1 MVSSILYSGPL
12 CLAPPCH
19 LDGVSVGPGCG
30 MSHWGVRGCGYCRF
44 PEGSG
49 CSSAG
54 PPAWS
59 SPGGQPL
66 EGGAESPPR

>member
-1 MVSSILYSGPL
+1 MVSYTLRSRPL

-19 LDGVSVGPGCG
+19 LAGVSVGLGCG
-30 MSHWGVRGCGYCRF
+30 MSHWGVRGCSSF

-54 PPAWS
+54 PPARGF
-59 SPGGQPL
+59 PGAQPL